1 MSKWGCNFAV
11 DLGLGE
17 GDVLD
22 ILGRCAV
29 LECWIV
35 ELGWGDVRL
44 MWYGWLLKVYGEA
57 GV

>member
-1 MSKWGCNFAV
+1 M
-11 DLGLGE
+11 DLVLGVI
-17 GDVLD
+17 DVLEILD
-22 ILGRCAV
+22 ILGRCAA

>member
-11 DLGLGE
+11 DLFLG

-22 ILGRCAV
+22 ILEVLGRCAA

-35 ELGWGDVRL
+35 ELGWGDV
-44 MWYGWLLKVYGEA
+44 
-57 GV
+57 